1 MYFYRYQ
8 IQIAIQQ
15 LWFWLNNMNF
25 MNIQETIG
33 NTPLIQVPV
42 ESQTSVV
49 LAKCEG
55 NNPGGSIKDRAAL
68 KMINDAEERGQIRK
82 GDTLIE
88 ATSGNT
94 GIALSMV
101 ASIKGYKII
110 IIMPETVSSERIKTM
125 KVYGAEVI
133 LVSKE
138 EDMEGARD
146 LATKMS
152 TLGKGLVL
160 DQFSNPSNY
169 MAHFETTGPEIWEQ
183 TEGKVTHFVSA
194 MGTTGTIT
202 GVSMFLKSK
211 NKDIRIIGV
220 QPEDGSR
227 IPGIRRWSEGYEP
240 EIRKNAIID
249 DIIDINQLDAEETS
263 KELAEKNGIFCGVSA
278 AANINISRI
287 IANKQNDAK
296 VVTILCDRGDRYL
309 SKL

>member
-1 MYFYRYQ
+1 
-8 IQIAIQQ
+8 
-15 LWFWLNNMNF
+15 

-42 ESQTSVV
+42 ESQTSIV

-68 KMINDAEERGQIRK
+68 KMINDAEKRGEIKK

-101 ASIKGYKII
+101 ASIKGYRII

-138 EDMEGARD
+138 DDMEGARD
-146 LATKMS
+146 LAAKMS
-152 TLGKGLVL
+152 ISGEGLVL

-169 MAHFETTGPEIWEQ
+169 MAHFETTGPEIWAQ
-183 TEGKVTHFVSA
+183 TEGNITHFVSA

-211 NKDIRIIGV
+211 NKDIKIIGV
-220 QPEDGSR
+220 QPEDGSK
-227 IPGIRRWSEGYEP
+227 IPGIRRWGQGYEP

-249 DIIDINQLDAEETS
+249 KIIDINQIDAENTS

-287 IANKQNDAK
+287 IANSQSDAK

>member
-1 MYFYRYQ
+1 
-8 IQIAIQQ
+8 
-15 LWFWLNNMNF
+15 

-33 NTPLIQVPV
+33 NTPLIQVPA

-152 TLGKGLVL
+152 TSGEGLVL

-183 TEGKVTHFVSA
+183 TEGKITHFVSA

-249 DIIDINQLDAEETS
+249 DIIDINQLDAEKTS

-287 IANKQNDAK
+287 IANKQSDAK

>member
-1 MYFYRYQ
+1 
-8 IQIAIQQ
+8 
-15 LWFWLNNMNF
+15 

-33 NTPLIQVPV
+33 NTPLIQVSV
-42 ESQTSVV
+42 ESQTSIV

-68 KMINDAEERGQIRK
+68 KMINDAEERGQIKK

-101 ASIKGYKII
+101 ASIKGYRII

-146 LATKMS
+146 LAAKMS
-152 TLGKGLVL
+152 ISGEGLVL

-183 TEGKVTHFVSA
+183 TGGQITHFVSA

-220 QPEDGSR
+220 QPEDGSK
-227 IPGIRRWSEGYEP
+227 IPGIRRWSQGYEP

-249 DIIDINQLDAEETS
+249 EIIDINQIDAENTS

-287 IANKQNDAK
+287 IANSQSDAK

>member
-1 MYFYRYQ
+1 
-8 IQIAIQQ
+8 
-15 LWFWLNNMNF
+15 MNF
-25 MNIQETIG
+25 MNIQDTIG

-42 ESQTSVV
+42 ESQTSIV

-68 KMINDAEERGQIRK
+68 KMINDAEERGQIKK

-101 ASIKGYKII
+101 ASIKGYRII

-146 LATKMS
+146 LAAKMS
-152 TLGKGLVL
+152 ISGEGLVL

-183 TEGKVTHFVSA
+183 TRGKVTHFVSA

-211 NKDIRIIGV
+211 NKDIKIIGV
-220 QPEDGSR
+220 QPEDGSK
-227 IPGIRRWSEGYEP
+227 IPGIRRWSQGYEP

-249 DIIDINQLDAEETS
+249 DIIDINQLDAENTS

-287 IANKQNDAK
+287 IANSQSDAK

>member
-1 MYFYRYQ
+1 
-8 IQIAIQQ
+8 
-15 LWFWLNNMNF
+15 

-33 NTPLIQVPV
+33 NTPLIQIPV
-42 ESQTSVV
+42 ESQTSIV

-68 KMINDAEERGQIRK
+68 KMINDAEERGQIKK

-101 ASIKGYKII
+101 ASIKGYRII

-152 TLGKGLVL
+152 IAGEGLVL
-160 DQFSNPSNY
+160 DQFANPSNY
-169 MAHFETTGPEIWEQ
+169 MAHFEATGPEIWEQ
-183 TEGKVTHFVSA
+183 TGGKITHFVSA

-220 QPEDGSR
+220 QPEDGSK
-227 IPGIRRWSEGYEP
+227 IPGIRRWSQGYEP

-249 DIIDINQLDAEETS
+249 EIIDINQIDAENTS

-287 IANKQNDAK
+287 IANSQSDAK

>member
-1 MYFYRYQ
+1 
-8 IQIAIQQ
+8 
-15 LWFWLNNMNF
+15 

-42 ESQTSVV
+42 ESLTSIV

-183 TEGKVTHFVSA
+183 TEGKITHFVSA

-249 DIIDINQLDAEETS
+249 NIIDINQLDAEKTS

-287 IANKQNDAK
+287 IANKESDAK

>member
-1 MYFYRYQ
+1 
-8 IQIAIQQ
+8 
-15 LWFWLNNMNF
+15 MNF

-42 ESQTSVV
+42 ESQTSIV

-68 KMINDAEERGQIRK
+68 KMINDAEERGQIKK

-101 ASIKGYKII
+101 ASIKGYRII

-146 LATKMS
+146 LAAKMS
-152 TLGKGLVL
+152 ISGEGLVL

-183 TEGKVTHFVSA
+183 TRGKVTHFVSA

-220 QPEDGSR
+220 QPEDGSK
-227 IPGIRRWSEGYEP
+227 IPGIRRWSQGYEP

-249 DIIDINQLDAEETS
+249 EIIDINQLDAENTS

-287 IANKQNDAK
+287 IANSQNNAK

>member
-1 MYFYRYQ
+1 
-8 IQIAIQQ
+8 
-15 LWFWLNNMNF
+15 

-33 NTPLIQVPV
+33 NTPLIQIPV
-42 ESQTSVV
+42 ESQTSIV

-68 KMINDAEERGQIRK
+68 KMINDAEERGQIKK

-101 ASIKGYKII
+101 ASIKGYRII

-146 LATKMS
+146 LAAKMS
-152 TLGKGLVL
+152 ISGEGLVL

-183 TEGKVTHFVSA
+183 TRGKVTHFVSA

-220 QPEDGSR
+220 QPEDGSK
-227 IPGIRRWSEGYEP
+227 IPGIRRWSQGYEP

-249 DIIDINQLDAEETS
+249 EIIDINQIDAENTS

-287 IANKQNDAK
+287 IANSQSDAK

>member
-1 MYFYRYQ
+1 
-8 IQIAIQQ
+8 
-15 LWFWLNNMNF
+15 

-42 ESQTSVV
+42 ESQTSIV

-68 KMINDAEERGQIRK
+68 KMINDAEKRGEIKK

-101 ASIKGYKII
+101 ASIKGYRII

-138 EDMEGARD
+138 DDMEGARD
-146 LATKMS
+146 LAAKMS
-152 TLGKGLVL
+152 ISGEGLVL

-169 MAHFETTGPEIWEQ
+169 MAHFETTGPEIWAQ
-183 TEGKVTHFVSA
+183 TEGNITHFVSA

-211 NKDIRIIGV
+211 NKDIKIIGV
-220 QPEDGSR
+220 QPEDGSK
-227 IPGIRRWSEGYEP
+227 IPGIRRWGQGYEP

-249 DIIDINQLDAEETS
+249 KIIDINQIDAENTS

-278 AANINISRI
+278 AANINISRS
-287 IANKQNDAK
+287 IANSQSYAK

>member
-1 MYFYRYQ
+1 MS
-8 IQIAIQQ
+8 
-15 LWFWLNNMNF
+15 F

-33 NTPLIQVPV
+33 NTPLIQVPI
-42 ESQTSVV
+42 ESKTSVV

-146 LATKMS
+146 LATQMS
-152 TLGKGLVL
+152 RAGEGLVL

-249 DIIDINQLDAEETS
+249 DIIDINQLDAEKTS

-287 IANKQNDAK
+287 IANSQSDAK

>member
-1 MYFYRYQ
+1 
-8 IQIAIQQ
+8 
-15 LWFWLNNMNF
+15 MNF
-25 MNIQETIG
+25 MNIQDTIG

-42 ESQTSVV
+42 ESQTSIV

-68 KMINDAEERGQIRK
+68 KMINDAEERGQIKK

-101 ASIKGYKII
+101 ASIKGYRII

-146 LATKMS
+146 LAAKMS
-152 TLGKGLVL
+152 ISGEGLVL

-183 TEGKVTHFVSA
+183 TGGQITHFVSA

-220 QPEDGSR
+220 QPEDGSK
-227 IPGIRRWSEGYEP
+227 IPGIRRWSQGYEP

-249 DIIDINQLDAEETS
+249 EIIDINQLDAENTS

-287 IANKQNDAK
+287 IANSQSDAK

>member
-1 MYFYRYQ
+1 
-8 IQIAIQQ
+8 
-15 LWFWLNNMNF
+15 

-183 TEGKVTHFVSA
+183 TEGKITHFVSA

-249 DIIDINQLDAEETS
+249 DIIDINQLDAEKTS

-278 AANINISRI
+278 AANINISRM
-287 IANKQNDAK
+287 IANRQSDAK
-296 VVTILCDRGDRYL
+296 IVTILCDRGDRYL

>member
-1 MYFYRYQ
+1 
-8 IQIAIQQ
+8 
-15 LWFWLNNMNF
+15 

-42 ESQTSVV
+42 ESQTSIV

-68 KMINDAEERGQIRK
+68 KMINDAEERGQIKK

-101 ASIKGYKII
+101 ASIKGYRII

-146 LATKMS
+146 LAAKMS
-152 TLGKGLVL
+152 IAGEGLVL
-160 DQFSNPSNY
+160 DQFANPSNY

-183 TEGKVTHFVSA
+183 TGGKITHFVSA

-220 QPEDGSR
+220 QPEDGSK
-227 IPGIRRWSEGYEP
+227 IPGIRRWSQGYEP

-249 DIIDINQLDAEETS
+249 EIIDINQIDAENTS

-287 IANKQNDAK
+287 IANSQSDAK

>member
-1 MYFYRYQ
+1 
-8 IQIAIQQ
+8 
-15 LWFWLNNMNF
+15 

-42 ESQTSVV
+42 ESQTSIV

-68 KMINDAEERGQIRK
+68 KMINDAEERGQIKK

-101 ASIKGYKII
+101 ASIKGYRII

-146 LATKMS
+146 LAAKMS
-152 TLGKGLVL
+152 ISGEGLVL

-183 TEGKVTHFVSA
+183 TGGQITHFVSA

-220 QPEDGSR
+220 QPEDGSK
-227 IPGIRRWSEGYEP
+227 IPGIRRWSQGYEP

-249 DIIDINQLDAEETS
+249 EIIDINQLDAENTS

-287 IANKQNDAK
+287 IANSQSDAK